1 MSERIAQNTY
11 EFSTRAHDGAI
22 LNIIEKDNAY
32 TIGKIVEFKECLDWR
47 YGWHYFFKIE
57 NGDEVFLLEQSV
69 YDVKV
74 DDDDPVVINV
84 RMDDNYE
91 VGSHKKNYYDE
102 SDNTLCYHSEK
113 IE

>member
-1 MSERIAQNTY
+1 MSERIAQNTS
-11 EFSTRAHDGAI
+11 ELIKRAQADTV
-22 LNIIEKDNAY
+22 LNIVEKDKTY
-32 TIGKIVEFKECLDWR
+32 TIGKIAEFKECLDWR

-91 VGSHKKNYYDE
+91 VGSHKKNYYDK